1 MEVGQGGIRSA
12 CTFTF
17 FPPLVPI
24 VSFSSNTFMEAA
36 TGLNT
41 ERNHGREERSDMF
54 PSVR

>member
-1 MEVGQGGIRSA
+1 M

-17 FPPLVPI
+17 FSPLVPV

-41 ERNHGREERSDMF
+41 ERNQNRVEISDMF
-54 PSVR
+54 SSVR